1 MVQRNREK
9 SLKVNTDEFQA
20 MALNSFD
27 SSIEYYW
34 YIAVQSTVT
43 LLHINND
50 IKFNFDNHISTS
62 QTLIPFENGY
72 L

>member
-27 SSIEYYW
+27 SSAEYY
-34 YIAVQSTVT
+34 
-43 LLHINND
+43 
-50 IKFNFDNHISTS
+50 
-62 QTLIPFENGY
+62 
-72 L
+72 